1 LLTKNKLIITSW
13 NAINFQNA
21 GSYQIL
27 EFIFFHDRI
36 NLILVFII
44 SVVGWI
50 MVRIMF
56 NKKINLFLIEN
67 QKLESIWIII
77 PSLILIKI
85 GIPSLYL
92 LYIRDDMVNPS
103 IRLKVNA
110 QQWFWRYEYTDFW
123 SQRLDSSIEFDA
135 YIIPTSQIEEGL
147 TRLLDTNIRPAL
159 PYLVPTRILITR
171 LDVLHRW
178 TVPSL
183 GVKADANPGRINQ
196 VKFFVYQPGV
206 YYGQCSEICGANH
219 RFIPIALEFFNSEI
233 FLDWIDVNSH

>member
-1 LLTKNKLIITSW
+1 MLTKNKLIITSW

-219 RFIPIALEFFNSEI
+219 RFISIAL
-233 FLDWIDVNSH
+233 